1 MPAFSRRALLA
12 LATIVLVLTV
22 TFAGLHL
29 APGDPVQLYLGP
41 SADEAAAETMR
52 HQLGL
57 DRPLPVQYAEWL
69 GRFVTGDWGTSISQH
84 RPVTRVLLSALGPT
98 LLLTGCSLLLTYLL
112 GIAIGVV
119 QAARERSAL
128 DTTLTIVTTAFQ
140 SLPSYVLG
148 LGLILLFAYFA
159 AIWGWPQSAR
169 LPALGSRGVGADY
182 LTAWQQLGDRLR
194 HLVLPVVTL
203 ALVGAAGLA
212 RFVRSATISALHQ
225 PSVRTARAKG
235 LGEARVLVRHA
246 LRGAL
251 LPVITLAGLQLP
263 ALFSGVVFVET
274 IFAWPGMGRVAVQAV
289 LARDYPVVM
298 ATTAVF
304 AILVVAGN
312 LLADALVAFAD
323 PRVRS
328 AS

>member
-1 MPAFSRRALLA
+1 MPAVTRRALLA
-12 LATIVLVLTV
+12 LTTIVLVLTV

-29 APGDPVQLYLGP
+29 APGDPVRLYLGP
-41 SADEAAAETMR
+41 SADDAAATAMR

-69 GRFVTGDWGTSISQH
+69 WRFVTGDWGTSISQH
-84 RPVTRVLLSALGPT
+84 RPVTRVLLGALGPT
-98 LLLTGCSLLLTYLL
+98 LLLTGSSLLLTYLL

-128 DTTLTIVTTAFQ
+128 DSYLTVLTTTVQ
-140 SLPSYVLG
+140 SIPSYVLG
-148 LGLILLFAYFA
+148 LGLVLFFAYFLTV
-159 AIWGWPQSAR
+159 
-169 LPALGSRGVGADY
+169 LPALGASSIGADL
-182 LTAWQQLGDRLR
+182 LTPLQRLSDQLR
-194 HLVLPVVTL
+194 HLVLPATTL

-212 RFVRSATISALHQ
+212 RYVRASTITALHQ

-304 AILVVAGN
+304 AALVVIGN
-312 LLADALVAFAD
+312 LLADALVAWAD
-323 PRVRS
+323 PRLR
-328 AS
+328 